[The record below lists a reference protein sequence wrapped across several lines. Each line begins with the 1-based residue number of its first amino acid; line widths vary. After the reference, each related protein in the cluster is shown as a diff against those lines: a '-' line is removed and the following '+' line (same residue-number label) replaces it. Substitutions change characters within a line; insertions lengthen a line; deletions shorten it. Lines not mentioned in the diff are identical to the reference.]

1 MNTVSVLLRVPTELS
16 FNNSIDAEPNAS
28 CGTTTCSTGREASW
42 ALGTLASGESR
53 TITIN
58 ASVLP
63 GVLAGT
69 LISAPVRVTS
79 PDLIDNVSRI
89 NITAVS
95 N

>member
-1 MNTVSVLLRVPTELS
+1 MPAELS
-16 FNNSIDAEPNAS
+16 FNYSIDAEPNAS
-28 CGTTTCSTGREASW
+28 CGATTCRVGQEASW
-42 ALGTLASGESR
+42 ALGTLESGESR

-58 ASVLP
+58 ANVLP

-69 LISAPVRVTS
+69 LISAPIRVTS
-79 PDLIDNVSRI
+79 PDVIDNVSRI